1 MIRRLA
7 TMIVFSATILLAAFG
22 QHIFGRE
29 DIVRMAD
36 HMREEGPRYVEVAW
50 ERTDKALSELVPE
63 AGQEARTVCS
73 FSSLEWANK
82 IVKS

>member
-7 TMIVFSATILLAAFG
+7 TMIVFISTVLLAAFG

-29 DIVRMAD
+29 DIIRAADRMRQD
-36 HMREEGPRYVEVAW
+36 GPHYVEVAW
-50 ERTDKALSELVPE
+50 NRTDKALAALVPE
-63 AGQEARTVCS
+63 AGTEVLSVCS